1 MFLPSE
7 CFYLNG
13 LCFDSGAMDSEE
25 VKVTPG
31 EMVEEVLLL
40 LVFTLLLVV
49 GSITLSMMPQFV

>member
-1 MFLPSE
+1 
-7 CFYLNG
+7 
-13 LCFDSGAMDSEE
+13 MDSEE

>member
-1 MFLPSE
+1 
-7 CFYLNG
+7 
-13 LCFDSGAMDSEE
+13 MDSDA
-25 VKVTPG
+25 KATPG